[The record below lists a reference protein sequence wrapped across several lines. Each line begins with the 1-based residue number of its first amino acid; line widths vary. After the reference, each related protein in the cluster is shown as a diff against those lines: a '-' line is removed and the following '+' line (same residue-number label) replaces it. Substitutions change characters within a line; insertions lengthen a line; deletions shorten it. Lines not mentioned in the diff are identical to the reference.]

1 MHPVD
6 ALPPIAVSCTDY
18 NELVFVIGFASA
30 KNTARFLAQM
40 VWLLRCC
47 LAKSR
52 GQRSARQNCCRH
64 NAVGMNCEVG
74 VHNIS
79 RKP

>member
-40 VWLLRCC
+40 VWLLQ
-47 LAKSR
+47 L
-52 GQRSARQNCCRH
+52 GEIAR
-64 NAVGMNCEVG
+64 ATVGPPELL
-74 VHNIS
+74 
-79 RKP
+79 PP

>member
-47 LAKSR
+47 WRNRA
-52 GQRSARQNCCRH
+52 GNGRSARI
-64 NAVGMNCEVG
+64 AAA
-74 VHNIS
+74 ITLS
-79 RKP
+79 A